1 MNPIP
6 KTLILLMV
14 LTSLAVLHFIKMQK
28 VLTANNYLLTNAYE
42 EIIVANN
49 SQIANEDSSSYTAG
63 VDDPIAGD
71 FLAPSVNESV
81 LIQGE
86 DDAITNATIDVDTS
100 AASSTPSSNDGT
112 KTNKNDDPM
121 AFQNTFVWLNATRLS
136 NANEV
141 IMTEQFV
148 HNLIMNTA
156 PLDTLDGS
164 KDALAQTMCFEDST
178 FMTWEEDHNKLKN
191 SNSTSASRMIK
202 VLAYRLAFLA
212 IHENQFGPARNEALA
227 RYSLRQQEEHRSDDK
242 NSSSFLEKHNV
253 GVFDYEC
260 DPDTKFL
267 VTSHNAGN
275 GFGASTKAQAI
286 DQIHLAVST
295 GRVVLFMNTIPVGPA
310 YMRSHYK
317 AASCD
322 RFDLQCVF
330 LPMSPCVISN
340 NDLENGT
347 EISKEAYYSFL
358 KTGKLDDELDKTK
371 VITLDGFGY
380 KEKEPLLLREK
391 YVNLIS
397 SLYDENRHK
406 NKNSNVAWRVDKE
419 VLDKVKEVI
428 MNEKYFPD
436 DVALHYMLRPNLAAK
451 REMERIIDKAV
462 PADFNPESSIGLA
475 IRASDKCKK
484 ESQCMPFSNYTQLI
498 REFAKKRSLTRTG
511 DNTTNT
517 TLYDTV
523 VLTSESKEM
532 MVGRFAYT
540 DKDDFPFRFVV
551 NDEDVVQGNGKPR
564 NYRGNEIA
572 DRVMLSSLT
581 AAKMQMLPESTVLNG
596 CSNFHKIMAS
606 LLTMGCGRSK
616 NNYMEPLGKNDNP
629 EFRMRCR

>member
-1 MNPIP
+1 
-6 KTLILLMV
+6 MV
-14 LTSLAVLHFIKMQK
+14 LTFLAVLHFIQMQK
-28 VLTANNYLLTNAYE
+28 ALTANNYLLTNATPQ
-42 EIIVANN
+42 EIIAANN
-49 SQIANEDSSSYTAG
+49 SQLANDDSSSYTAG

-71 FLAPSVNESV
+71 FLAPSVSESV
-81 LIQGE
+81 LIRGE

-100 AASSTPSSNDGT
+100 TARSESTPSSNDGT

-121 AFQNTFVWLNATRLS
+121 VFQNSFVWLNATRLS

-141 IMTEQFV
+141 LMTEQFV

-191 SNSTSASRMIK
+191 STSASASRMIE
-202 VLAYRLAFLA
+202 VLAYRLVFLA

-227 RYSLRQQEEHRSDDK
+227 RYSLRQQEEHRNDDK
-242 NSSSFLEKHNV
+242 NSSSVLEKHNV

-260 DPDTKFL
+260 DPNTKFL
-267 VTSHNAGN
+267 VTSHNSGM
-275 GFGASTKAQAI
+275 GFGATTRTQAV

-295 GRVVLFMNTIPVGPA
+295 GRVVLFMNTIPVGPDH
-310 YMRSHYK
+310 MRSQYR

-371 VITLDGFGY
+371 VLTLGGFGY
-380 KEKEPLLLREK
+380 KDKEPFLLREK

-397 SLYDENRHK
+397 SLYDENLHK

-419 VLDKVKEVI
+419 ILDKVKEVI

-451 REMERIIDKAV
+451 QEMERIIDKVV
-462 PADFNPESSIGLA
+462 PADFNPGSSIGLA
-475 IRASDKCKK
+475 IRASDKCGR
-484 ESQCMPFSNYTQLI
+484 ESQCMPFSIYTQLI

-540 DKDDFPFRFVV
+540 EKNGFPFRFVV
-551 NDEDVVQGNGKPR
+551 NDEDVAQGSGQPGKF
-564 NYRGNEIA
+564 YENEGA
-572 DRVMLSSLT
+572 VTPDRVMLSSLT
-581 AAKMQMLPESTVLNG
+581 AVKMQMLSESTVLNG
-596 CSNFHKIMAS
+596 CSSFHKIMAS
-606 LLTMGCGRSK
+606 LLKMGCGRSK
-616 NNYMEPLGKNDNP
+616 NNYMEFLGKNDNP
-629 EFRMRCR
+629 EFRMRCT

>member
-6 KTLILLMV
+6 KTLILLTV
-14 LTSLAVLHFIKMQK
+14 LTFLAVLHCIKMQK
-28 VLTANNYLLTNAYE
+28 VLTANNYLLTNATPQ
-42 EIIVANN
+42 EIIAANN
-49 SQIANEDSSSYTAG
+49 SQLANDDSSSYTAG

-71 FLAPSVNESV
+71 FLAPSVNESA

-86 DDAITNATIDVDTS
+86 DDAITNAAIDVYTS
-100 AASSTPSSNDGT
+100 AARSTPSSNDGT
-112 KTNKNDDPM
+112 KMNKNDDPM

-141 IMTEQFV
+141 LMTEQFV

-310 YMRSHYK
+310 YMR
-317 AASCD
+317 
-322 RFDLQCVF
+322 
-330 LPMSPCVISN
+330 
-340 NDLENGT
+340 
-347 EISKEAYYSFL
+347 
-358 KTGKLDDELDKTK
+358 KLDDELDKTK

-391 YVNLIS
+391 YVNLIL

-406 NKNSNVAWRVDKE
+406 TKNSNVAWRVDKE

-462 PADFNPESSIGLA
+462 PAEFNPESSIGLA

-540 DKDDFPFRFVV
+540 DKDHFPFRFVV

-564 NYRGNEIA
+564 NYRGNEMS

-581 AAKMQMLPESTVLNG
+581 VPDSCQDAIVA
-596 CSNFHKIMAS
+596 
-606 LLTMGCGRSK
+606 
-616 NNYMEPLGKNDNP
+616 
-629 EFRMRCR
+629 

>member
-1 MNPIP
+1 M
-6 KTLILLMV
+6 
-14 LTSLAVLHFIKMQK
+14 
-28 VLTANNYLLTNAYE
+28 
-42 EIIVANN
+42 
-49 SQIANEDSSSYTAG
+49 
-63 VDDPIAGD
+63 
-71 FLAPSVNESV
+71 
-81 LIQGE
+81 
-86 DDAITNATIDVDTS
+86 
-100 AASSTPSSNDGT
+100 
-112 KTNKNDDPM
+112 
-121 AFQNTFVWLNATRLS
+121 
-136 NANEV
+136 
-141 IMTEQFV
+141 
-148 HNLIMNTA
+148 
-156 PLDTLDGS
+156 
-164 KDALAQTMCFEDST
+164 
-178 FMTWEEDHNKLKN
+178 
-191 SNSTSASRMIK
+191 
-202 VLAYRLAFLA
+202 
-212 IHENQFGPARNEALA
+212 
-227 RYSLRQQEEHRSDDK
+227 
-242 NSSSFLEKHNV
+242 
-253 GVFDYEC
+253 
-260 DPDTKFL
+260 
-267 VTSHNAGN
+267 
-275 GFGASTKAQAI
+275 
-286 DQIHLAVST
+286 
-295 GRVVLFMNTIPVGPA
+295 
-310 YMRSHYK
+310 
-317 AASCD
+317 
-322 RFDLQCVF
+322 
-330 LPMSPCVISN
+330 
-340 NDLENGT
+340 
-347 EISKEAYYSFL
+347 
-358 KTGKLDDELDKTK
+358 
-371 VITLDGFGY
+371 
-380 KEKEPLLLREK
+380 
-391 YVNLIS
+391 
-397 SLYDENRHK
+397 YDENRHK
-406 NKNSNVAWRVDKE
+406 TKNSNVAWRADKE